1 LSYFQN
7 FAKYIRQKWRGNE
20 SKRRGFVIKFMVICV
35 TWFTFILICAMKKV
49 QLFIHNINESGLVNE
64 QALRFNS
71 LDAA

>member
-1 LSYFQN
+1 
-7 FAKYIRQKWRGNE
+7 
-20 SKRRGFVIKFMVICV
+20 M
-35 TWFTFILICAMKKV
+35 TWFTFVLICAMKKV